1 ATELASVLGAAQ
13 SASAAGAQIKRVVL
27 GELVDR
33 WFEGSY
39 QSREGI
45 HGVDRTRGPRGVT
58 LLSSDAAGVAASVEM
73 NELLARS

>member
-1 ATELASVLGAAQ
+1 
-13 SASAAGAQIKRVVL
+13 VVL